1 MHGQFF
7 SDTNDWGRLKFFQAP
22 PLFFRLMDFDIS
34 DFKRYKNNAK
44 NKYMD
49 GEKKMTVWL
58 LPLLIIVVWLA
69 LQLWILPRF
78 GVST

>member
-1 MHGQFF
+1 MNG
-7 SDTNDWGRLKFFQAP
+7 
-22 PLFFRLMDFDIS
+22 
-34 DFKRYKNNAK
+34 
-44 NKYMD
+44 